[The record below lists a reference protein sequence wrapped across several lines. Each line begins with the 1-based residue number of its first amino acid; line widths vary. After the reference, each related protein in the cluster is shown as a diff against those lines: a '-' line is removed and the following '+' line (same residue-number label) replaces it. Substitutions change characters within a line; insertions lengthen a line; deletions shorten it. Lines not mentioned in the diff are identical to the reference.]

1 MDNLSDIKDKLAA
14 LDAHI
19 AEKTKEL
26 AKQGVLHG
34 AARVKAT
41 ELRIQR
47 VRLARLA
54 EERAKGSKH
63 PEAIA
68 TLAAEAEA
76 IRLLFSRLIAEIDKG
91 D

>member
-1 MDNLSDIKDKLAA
+1 MENLSEIKGKLAA

-19 AEKTKEL
+19 AEKNKEL

-34 AARVKAT
+34 AARAKAT
-41 ELRIQR
+41 DLRIQR
-47 VRLARLA
+47 VKLARLA
-54 EERAKGSKH
+54 KERARGSKH

-76 IRLLFSRLIAEIDKG
+76 IRLVFRRWIAEIDKG
-91 D
+91 Y

>member
-1 MDNLSDIKDKLAA
+1 MENLSDIESKLAV

-26 AKQGVLHG
+26 AKQGILHG
-34 AARVKAT
+34 AARAKAT
-41 ELRIQR
+41 DLRIQC
-47 VRLARLA
+47 VKLTRLA

-76 IRLLFSRLIAEIDKG
+76 IRLIFNKWIAEIDKG
-91 D
+91 Y